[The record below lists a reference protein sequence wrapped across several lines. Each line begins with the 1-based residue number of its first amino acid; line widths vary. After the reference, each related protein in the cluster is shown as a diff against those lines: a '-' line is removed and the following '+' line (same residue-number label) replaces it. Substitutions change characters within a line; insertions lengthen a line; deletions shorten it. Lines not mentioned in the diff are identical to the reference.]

1 MPTFTELKRKH
12 EKGRRLARKTDA
24 SAQNARNRYEQRRQ
38 IQEVDSINA
47 LVAEVCACVK
57 PRNEMSEDEEL
68 AEKSKMGLA
77 ATFDFKQRNK
87 FSRLLMFKMTHRAR
101 TQTSLHVPEAL
112 GEYER
117 PSMGKQ
123 PLSGNPTAGGFSFS
137 VEERKNA
144 IKNGAC
150 NDLMY
155 DPQGAIGKQPLSNS
169 RSAPARSINRV
180 ERFKSKNTKLD
191 DDGPD
196 FMMPPSSMGT
206 QYTSEQS
213 SCPGFLMRQ
222 APGGNF
228 YKQAAEITPGPGHFP
243 KVGEFDNEYM
253 ERLKTRAPRI
263 TAEGKWKSEKE
274 TMRDALAEALVGP
287 GSYDVIGSLGNQKE
301 SLRKTAMSRTFG
313 PPPDPFAWLND

>member
-24 SAQNARNRYEQRRQ
+24 SAQNARSRYEQRRQ
-38 IQEVDSINA
+38 IQEVESINA

-68 AEKSKMGLA
+68 AEKAKLGLS

-101 TQTSLHVPEAL
+101 TQTSLHVPEGL

-123 PLSGNPTAGGFSFS
+123 PLSGNPSGSGYSFS

-144 IKNGAC
+144 IKNTC

-155 DPQGAIGKQPLSNS
+155 DPQGAVGKQPLSKS

-180 ERFKSKNTKLD
+180 ERFKSRNSKLD
-191 DDGPD
+191 DEGPD
-196 FMMPPSSMGT
+196 FMMPPSSMGM

-213 SCPGFLMRQ
+213 TCPGFLMRQ
-222 APGGNF
+222 APGDNF
-228 YKQAAEITPGPGHFP
+228 YKRAADISPGPGHFP
-243 KVGEFDNEYM
+243 KVGEFDNTYM
-253 ERLKTRAPRI
+253 EGTKTRAPRI

-274 TMRDALAEALVGP
+274 TMASALQDALVGP
-287 GSYDVIGSLGNQKE
+287 GSYDVIGSMGGQQE
-301 SLRKTAMSRTFG
+301 SLRKTAVSRTFG
-313 PPPDPFAWLND
+313 PPPDPFAWLSQ